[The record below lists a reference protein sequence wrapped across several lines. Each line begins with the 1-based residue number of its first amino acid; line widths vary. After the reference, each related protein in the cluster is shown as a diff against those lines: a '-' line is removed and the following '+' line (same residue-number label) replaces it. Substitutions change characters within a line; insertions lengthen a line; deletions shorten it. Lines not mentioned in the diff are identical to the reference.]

1 MTTSAGI
8 YEWGWVDPLTQ
19 PSSSLTVAEVRC
31 TLVSGDIFPDDDD
44 DIHALDAL
52 DALAAAV
59 DFNPWGNEIL
69 DGLSDVDGSD
79 DLPSGDDHGPD

>member
-52 DALAAAV
+52 DALAGRAQRRRWV
-59 DFNPWGNEIL
+59 
-69 DGLSDVDGSD
+69 
-79 DLPSGDDHGPD
+79 